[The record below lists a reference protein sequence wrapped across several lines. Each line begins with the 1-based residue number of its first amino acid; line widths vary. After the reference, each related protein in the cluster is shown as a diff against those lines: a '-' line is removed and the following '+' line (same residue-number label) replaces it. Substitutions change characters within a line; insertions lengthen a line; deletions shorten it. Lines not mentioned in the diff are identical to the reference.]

1 MMFYVLFSLFVATA
15 FSADLDS
22 QAKLLASKTV
32 ENKFIVENRELTI
45 KYSIYNVG
53 TSAASQ
59 VNLADETFPI
69 QDFEAVRGQLP
80 AAWKSIAPNGNVTHI
95 VVYKPLKA
103 GYFNFT
109 SAQITYVPS
118 EGAELQ
124 KAFTSFPGE
133 GGIMTEVDFA
143 RKHSPH
149 LLEWTI
155 FILMCLP
162 SLVIPFSLW
171 YKSHSKYTNAQ
182 KPKKQ

>member
-1 MMFYVLFSLFVATA
+1 MLYILLSLFVATA
-15 FSADLDS
+15 YSAELDS

-32 ENKFIVENRELTI
+32 ENKFIVENRDLTI

-59 VNLADETFPI
+59 VNLIDESFPI
-69 QDFEAVRGQLP
+69 TDFEIVRGQLP
-80 AAWKSIAPNGNVTHI
+80 AAWKNIPPNGNVTHI
-95 VVYKPLKA
+95 VVHKPLKA

-109 SAQITYVPS
+109 SAQISYIPS
-118 EGAELQ
+118 EGADMQ

-133 GGIMTEVDFA
+133 GGIMTEIDFA

-149 LLEWTI
+149 LLEWAI
-155 FILMCLP
+155 FALMCLP

-171 YKSHSKYTNAQ
+171 YKSHSKYTAP
-182 KPKKQ
+182 KIKKQ